1 MVREQLRTTT
11 TVLGRAYNVVAHHQA
26 AMPEQLLAHEPNDP
40 EHDDQEPED
49 GPGETIDMK
58 ALRALRASRTDVE
71 ALDLTADR
79 LRHLQQAFA
88 KRATPAAS
96 AWTARCARTAS
107 RRTARRSPDR
117 TEAGRLATEC
127 TRWSTPVRC
136 GQPN

>member
-11 TVLGRAYNVVAHHQA
+11 TTAVLGRAYNVVAHHQA

-88 KRATPAAS
+88 IAAFPLDRARYWPTSDRGQGGPRTLLPRPPPTRAA
-96 AWTARCARTAS
+96 
-107 RRTARRSPDR
+107 
-117 TEAGRLATEC
+117 
-127 TRWSTPVRC
+127 
-136 GQPN
+136 